1 MGDDGCVQSSGP
13 RERYPE
19 PLTDA
24 PAPMRKKRTT
34 QDMIAENK
42 GPGLLV
48 TSLRTLAGLAIA
60 VAIVAVIWFVAAAI
74 EGDDPSPRAPWDAPS
89 APVVPPAPL
98 IDQ

>member
-1 MGDDGCVQSSGP
+1 MGDDGRVPTPGP

-24 PAPMRKKRTT
+24 PAPRRKKRTT
-34 QDMIAENK
+34 QDMLAENR

-60 VAIVAVIWFVAAAI
+60 VAILAVLFFVAVAI
-74 EGDDPSPRAPWDAPS
+74 EGDDPSPLAPWNSSS
-89 APVVPPAPL
+89 APVVTPAPL
-98 IDQ
+98 ADQ